1 MVPMKTMKARKLR
14 LTSASDGCSQA
25 SAPSTSRPLSSRL
38 FSGTVSTCTNTT
50 ATPRPS
56 AVSTFFEQ
64 ARNEHMPR
72 KKASAMFSR
81 NMAFTNRLR

>member
-1 MVPMKTMKARKLR
+1 MRIR
-14 LTSASDGCSQA
+14 L
-25 SAPSTSRPLSSRL
+25 L
-38 FSGTVSTCTNTT
+38 SGTVSTCTNTT
-50 ATPRPS
+50 ATPRPK

-81 NMAFTNRLR
+81 KIERMAMLR